1 MENRMISKNRM
12 LVAIPASGALP
23 FAVTLRYALSS
34 TAPPEAATVTYEL
47 EAFHNVCFQVD
58 GRMAKTLTVTR
69 QVTAADPGSQEID
82 DDAML
87 VLCPQGSAVS
97 SLFIGQTISD
107 ASGAP
112 PLHDSVQV
120 QIV

>member
-1 MENRMISKNRM
+1 MISKNRM
-12 LVAIPASGALP
+12 LVAIPASGGLP

-58 GRMAKTLTVTR
+58 GRTAKTLTVTR
-69 QVTAADPGSQEID
+69 QVAAADPGSQEL
-82 DDAML
+82 DDATTL
-87 VLCPQGSAVS
+87 VLCPQGSAVA